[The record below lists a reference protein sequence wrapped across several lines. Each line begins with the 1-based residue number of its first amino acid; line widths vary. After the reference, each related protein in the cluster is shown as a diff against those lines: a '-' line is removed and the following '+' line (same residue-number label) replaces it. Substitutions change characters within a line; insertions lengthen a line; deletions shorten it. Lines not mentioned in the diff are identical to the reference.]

1 MRILWISNIIF
12 PQLCKEIGLPVP
24 VVGGWMESAA
34 VNILKCV
41 HTIRM
46 GVVSFGRTDELKMVD
61 GLPIKYYL
69 VPSGRSKN
77 GAYDVA
83 YESFLKKIN
92 QDFKPDIVHIH
103 GTEYAHSLAWVK
115 ACGADNVVVSMQG
128 LVSVYAGYYY
138 GGISLNKLA
147 SHMTLRDVVRNDTIF
162 QQKRRMARRG
172 SYEVELLKTVN
183 HVIGRTS
190 WDMSCAWN
198 INAGL
203 KYHFCNE
210 TLRSSFYTGEWCVDK
225 CERHSIFLS
234 QGHYPIKGLHKM
246 LEALPLIQRQFPDT
260 KLYVAGSDFIKAS
273 FLKRNGYTD
282 YLLHL
287 IRKLR
292 VEECIKFLGP
302 LSEEKMKAQY
312 LKSHVF
318 VCPSAIEN
326 SPNSVGEAQLL
337 GVPVVASYTG
347 GTMDMV
353 KDGETG
359 FLYRFEETPL
369 LAYRICQLFADDD
382 LCVRLSE
389 KEINVAHHRHDA
401 AVNASTLINI
411 YNNLR

>member
-1 MRILWISNIIF
+1 
-12 PQLCKEIGLPVP
+12 
-24 VVGGWMESAA
+24 MESAA
-34 VNILKCV
+34 INLLKCEQN
-41 HTIRM
+41 IQLA
-46 GVVSFGRTDELKMVD
+46 VVSFGKTDEFKTVED
-61 GLPIKYYL
+61 LPIKYYM
-69 VPSGRSKN
+69 VPSCNGKN
-77 GAYDVA
+77 GIYNPS
-83 YESFLKKIN
+83 YETFFKQIN
-92 QDFKPDIVHIH
+92 QDFKPNVVHIH

-115 ACGADNVVVSMQG
+115 ACGSSNVVVSMQG
-128 LVSVYAGYYY
+128 LVSVYASYYY
-138 GGISLNKLA
+138 GGISVGEHLR
-147 SHMTLRDVVRNDTIF
+147 HTTFRDVVRNDSIF
-162 QQKRRMARRG
+162 QQKKRMTRRG
-172 SYEVELLKTVN
+172 SYEVELLKTVK

-203 KYHFCNE
+203 EYHFCNE
-210 TLRSSFYTGEWCVDK
+210 TLRSSFYTGEWSVDK
-225 CERHSIFLS
+225 CEQHTIFLS

-246 LEALPLIQRQFPDT
+246 IEALPSILRQYPDA
-260 KLYVAGSDFIKAS
+260 KVYVAGSDFIKSS

-282 YLLHL
+282 FLIHL
-287 IRKLR
+287 IRKLK

-353 KDGETG
+353 KDGVTG

-369 LAYRICQLFADDD
+369 LAYRICQLFADDN
-382 LCVRLSE
+382 LCSQLSE
-389 KEINVAHHRHDA
+389 QERIVAKQRHNPA
-401 AVNASTLINI
+401 TNADMLINI
-411 YNNLR
+411 YRSLV